1 MENVTIFFSSV
12 VDYVDVVQYYS
23 FTVELTCL
31 IFHQQLERERP
42 AYALHGNV
50 LYYVKDRF
58 LRKLDFTTQKDKAVM
73 QLRGGSRS
81 PVYSMSYNPAENS
94 VLLSTRSFLLLFS
107 FRFSYE
113 IYFVFSYC
121 KLTILIHQLN
131 HVLAFFQEK
140 KHFIF

>member
-1 MENVTIFFSSV
+1 
-12 VDYVDVVQYYS
+12 
-23 FTVELTCL
+23 
-31 IFHQQLERERP
+31 LERERP

-94 VLLSTRSFLLLFS
+94 VLLSTRSFIIANFSAPDFPMRFILF
-107 FRFSYE
+107 FLIR
-113 IYFVFSYC
+113 
-121 KLTILIHQLN
+121 KLAILFLN
-131 HVLAFFQEK
+131 IE
-140 KHFIF
+140 

>member
-1 MENVTIFFSSV
+1 
-12 VDYVDVVQYYS
+12 
-23 FTVELTCL
+23 
-31 IFHQQLERERP
+31 LERERP

-94 VLLSTRSFLLLFS
+94 VLLSTRSLLLLFS
-107 FRFSYE
+107 SRFSYE
-113 IYFVFSYC
+113 IYSVFSYL
-121 KLTILIHQLN
+121 KINNT
-131 HVLAFFQEK
+131 
-140 KHFIF
+140 